1 MGLPTLLK
9 IVAATDTMSMI
20 ILIIMWGNEFS
31 NGYTYNLLFK
41 ILFILIG
48 FMRIYYYIRKLKSIK
63 YR

>member
-31 NGYTYNLLFK
+31 YGYTDNLLFK

-48 FMRIYYYIRKLKSIK
+48 VMRIYYYIRKLKSIK
-63 YR
+63 I